1 MWKPI
6 PLLSLLSG
14 NVSLARFFFWNIK
27 SVSNPDYC
35 RTVYMF
41 VGLAHAT
48 GDPGCKWLYS
58 HLVFLFLYASFS
70 ISKMS
75 DQDLLEQVKIRK
87 SNLAKALMTGDKD
100 LI

>member
-1 MWKPI
+1 
-6 PLLSLLSG
+6 
-14 NVSLARFFFWNIK
+14 
-27 SVSNPDYC
+27 
-35 RTVYMF
+35 MF
-41 VGLAHAT
+41 VGLAHDT
-48 GDPGCKWLYS
+48 GDPGCKWLYF

-100 LI
+100 LIEKVGFLS